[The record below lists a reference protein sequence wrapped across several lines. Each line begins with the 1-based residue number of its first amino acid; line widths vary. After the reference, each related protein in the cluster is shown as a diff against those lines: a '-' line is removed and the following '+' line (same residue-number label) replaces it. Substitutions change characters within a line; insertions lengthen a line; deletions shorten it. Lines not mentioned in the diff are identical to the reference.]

1 MIRIQIC
8 KLLVNV
14 KRATPTPSES
24 RERSR
29 QERKSWNNDAVKRVM
44 ESEGIRD
51 FRIVLLAVLLMWSRC
66 KNWILIPFYLF
77 PTRSQFIQ
85 IYAFKKLVS
94 SIRRVIVYKPFEKH
108 ARISGG
114 ELALCCCLL
123 KSASNSERR
132 WKAGNDFKADLII
145 FHAIAHFSFEFI
157 YLFIFSWKI
166 VTISL
171 DYRVFLTLKGRG
183 GECGYFVTYKFKM
196 ES

>member
-29 QERKSWNNDAVKRVM
+29 QERKSWNNDAVKRVT

-77 PTRSQFIQ
+77 PTRSQYIQ

-94 SIRRVIVYKPFEKH
+94 SIRRVIAYKPFEKTR
-108 ARISGG
+108 ADKRRRTC
-114 ELALCCCLL
+114 AVLL
-123 KSASNSERR
+123 FIKICNKQRT
-132 WKAGNDFKADLII
+132 KVKNGKCFKADLII
-145 FHAIAHFSFEFI
+145 FHAIEHFLFKFI
-157 YLFIFSWKI
+157 YLFFSWKI

-171 DYRVFLTLKGRG
+171 DYRVFLTLMGLI
-183 GECGYFVTYKFKM
+183 VLM
-196 ES
+196 SHVQI